1 MPEPRLRQLL
11 AGACLAAALIAP
23 ALAGEPATKVAS
35 LEPDKP
41 GTLDLAYSIAFW
53 GIPFGH
59 TNYDG
64 KFADDSY
71 TVKSHFKTSGIVS
84 AFWQSEIDAT
94 ANGHYTPHAIEPSL
108 YDSFSSRS
116 AEKKERVKVTYDGD
130 GPPQVYAD
138 PPYSQSKYPVSDKQK
153 EEALDPMS
161 AATSVIAGVTADD
174 KNPCGKVAPVF
185 DGRRRYN
192 IEFTYIKDQKVKLD
206 DGLFDGTAHL
216 CKIKYH
222 QIAGY
227 KPKMIKEGESWPP
240 IYGLF
245 ADIPSASAPNG
256 HYVLA
261 LKLWADTFWGTV
273 SVHLEKL
280 SVNGTDTS
288 DKKG

>member
-11 AGACLAAALIAP
+11 GGACVAAVLIAP
-23 ALAGEPATKVAS
+23 AIAGEPATKLAS
-35 LEPDKP
+35 IAPDAP
-41 GTLDLAYSIAFW
+41 GTLDFAYSIAFW

-64 KFADDSY
+64 KFDDNAY
-71 TVKSHFKTSGIVS
+71 KVKSHFKTSGIVS
-84 AFWQSEIDAT
+84 VFWQSEIDAT
-94 ANGHYTPHAIEPSL
+94 ANGHYSAHAIEPKL
-108 YDSFSSRS
+108 YDSFSRRS
-116 AEKKERVKVTYDGD
+116 SEKKERVKVTYGD
-130 GPPQVYAD
+130 GPPVTFAD
-138 PPYSQSKYPVSDKQK
+138 PPYNTTKYPVTDEQK

-161 AATSVIAGVTADD
+161 AATSVIAGVTADA

-185 DGRRRYN
+185 DGRRRYD
-192 IEFTYIKDQKVKLD
+192 IEFTYVKDQKVKLD

-227 KPKMIKEGESWPP
+227 KPKMIKEGKNWPP

-261 LKLWADTFWGTV
+261 VKLWADTWWGTV
-273 SVHLEKL
+273 SVHLTQL
-280 SVNGTDTS
+280 NVNGADAGG
-288 DKKG
+288 KKG